1 VNDAPDAGTGAPES
15 TGELICLV
23 LTVPVDEAELAA
35 DRLWECGAGAVEE
48 RSVIDTGDA
57 SGSGGAGGAVELWTS
72 LGRHPERMVGERLR
86 LEADWRWRT
95 VPVETTHA
103 ETWREH
109 VQPVE
114 VAGRLVVVPAWRED
128 LTPRDGRLALSI
140 EPGGAFGLGDHPTTV
155 LSLAALLE
163 TLEASGAVGTSRSP
177 GEVAYATG
185 RPPAMPDRIGRPPS
199 VLDVGCGSGVLAIA
213 AARLGA
219 SPVRAIDIAPV
230 AIEATIDNA
239 RRNGVAASI
248 VADHSPCA
256 DVPGSFDV
264 VLANILAPTLIAL
277 ADDLRRL
284 TAVDG
289 RLIVSGVLG
298 ERHDHVL
305 AALAPM
311 VVDRIAHRAGWAA
324 ITLRHR

>member
-1 VNDAPDAGTGAPES
+1 MNDSPEAGTGAPES
-15 TGELICLV
+15 TGALTCLV
-23 LTVPVDEAELAA
+23 LTVPADEAELAA
-35 DRLWECGAGAVEE
+35 DRLWQCGAGAVEE
-48 RSVIDTGDA
+48 RSVIDAGDA
-57 SGSGGAGGAVELWTS
+57 GSGGGAVELWTS
-72 LGRHPERMVGERLR
+72 LGRHPERIVGERLR

-95 VPVETTHA
+95 ARVETAHA

-109 VQPVE
+109 VQPVD
-114 VAGRLVVVPAWRED
+114 VADRLLIVPAWRED
-128 LTPRDGRLALSI
+128 LMPRGGRLALSI
-140 EPGGAFGLGDHPTTV
+140 DPGGAFGLGDHPTTV
-155 LSLAALLE
+155 LSLSALLE
-163 TLEASGAVGTSRSP
+163 TLELIDAVGANCSR
-177 GEVAYATG
+177 GEIASATG
-185 RPPAMPDRIGRPPS
+185 RTPAIRTRTGRPPS

-219 SPVRAIDIAPV
+219 SPVRAIDIAPA

-248 VADHSPCA
+248 VADQTPCA
-256 DVPGSFDV
+256 DVSGSFDV

-284 TAVDG
+284 TAADG

-311 VVDRIAHRAGWAA
+311 TVDRIAQRASWVA

>member
-1 VNDAPDAGTGAPES
+1 MTATPDAGTGVPET
-15 TGELICLV
+15 TGALICLV
-23 LTVPVDEAELAA
+23 LTVPPDEAELAA
-35 DRLWECGAGAVEE
+35 DRLWQCGAGAVEE
-48 RSVIDTGDA
+48 RSVIDTGEA
-57 SGSGGAGGAVELWTS
+57 GGAAVELWTS
-72 LGRHPERMVGERLR
+72 LGRHPERIVGEGLR
-86 LEADWRWRT
+86 LEADWRWRIAH
-95 VPVETTHA
+95 VETAPA

-109 VQPVE
+109 VQPVD
-114 VAGRLVVVPAWRED
+114 VAGRLVIVPAWREEPA
-128 LTPRDGRLALSI
+128 PRDGRLVLSI

-163 TLEASGAVGTSRSP
+163 TLEVIDAGGASCSR
-177 GEVAYATG
+177 GEIATATG
-185 RPPAMPDRIGRPPS
+185 RPPAIRTRTGRPPS

-219 SPVRAIDIAPV
+219 SPVRAIDIAPA

-256 DVPGSFDV
+256 EVPGSFDV

-284 TAVDG
+284 TAADG

-311 VVDRIAHRAGWAA
+311 AVDRIAHREGWAA